1 METIL
6 IVRRSVMCS
15 MLALLLFAVL
25 APVSAQAGIVS
36 TDEVV
41 TEQTHAVEREQLL
54 EQLDRNDVKAQL
66 KNYGVDAEQAQE
78 RVAAMTDAE
87 VLELQAGLDQA
98 IAGGDAG
105 LATLLLVVII
115 VLLLT

>member
-1 METIL
+1 MDTSSSPLRTLFVSLFVLIL
-6 IVRRSVMCS
+6 
-15 MLALLLFAVL
+15 AVVTPL
-25 APVSAQAGIVS
+25 HAQAGIVT

-41 TEQTHAVEREQLL
+41 SEQAHAMEREQLL
-54 EQLDRNDVKAQL
+54 QKLDRDDVRAQL
-66 KNYGVDAEQAQE
+66 ESYGVDAEQAQE

-105 LATLLLVVII
+105 IATLLLVVII

>member
-1 METIL
+1 MSTHSSPL
-6 IVRRSVMCS
+6 RTLTAS
-15 MLALLLFAVL
+15 LFVLVL
-25 APVSAQAGIVS
+25 AVVTPLHAQAGIVT

-41 TEQTHAVEREQLL
+41 AEQTQAVEREQLL
-54 EQLDRNDVKAQL
+54 EKLDRDDVKAQL
-66 KNYGVDAEQAQE
+66 KHYGVDAEQAQE

>member
-1 METIL
+1 MDTSSSPLRTLSVSLFVLIL
-6 IVRRSVMCS
+6 
-15 MLALLLFAVL
+15 AVVTPL
-25 APVSAQAGIVS
+25 HAQAGIVT

-41 TEQTHAVEREQLL
+41 SEQTHAMEREQLL
-54 EQLDRNDVKAQL
+54 QKLDRDDVRAQL
-66 KNYGVDAEQAQE
+66 ESYGVDAEQAQE

-105 LATLLLVVII
+105 IATLLLVVII

>member
-1 METIL
+1 MDTTFSP
-6 IVRRSVMCS
+6 RRTWVVSLFV
-15 MLALLLFAVL
+15 LLFAVVTPL
-25 APVSAQAGIVS
+25 HAQAGIVT

-41 TEQTHAVEREQLL
+41 TEQTHAMEREQLL
-54 EQLDRNDVKAQL
+54 QQLDRDDVRAQL
-66 KNYGVDAEQAQE
+66 ESYGVDAEQAQE
-78 RVAAMTDAE
+78 RVGAMTDAE

-105 LATLLLVVII
+105 VATLLLVLII

>member
-1 METIL
+1 MDTTSSPIRTL
-6 IVRRSVMCS
+6 TVSLLV
-15 MLALLLFAVL
+15 LLLAVVTPL
-25 APVSAQAGIVS
+25 HAQAGIVS

-41 TEQTHAVEREQLL
+41 TEQSQAVEREQLL
-54 EQLDRNDVKAQL
+54 EQLDRDDVKSQL
-66 KNYGVDAEQAQE
+66 KAYGVDAEQAQE

-98 IAGGDAG
+98 IAGGDG
-105 LATLLLVVII
+105 GVVTLLLVLII